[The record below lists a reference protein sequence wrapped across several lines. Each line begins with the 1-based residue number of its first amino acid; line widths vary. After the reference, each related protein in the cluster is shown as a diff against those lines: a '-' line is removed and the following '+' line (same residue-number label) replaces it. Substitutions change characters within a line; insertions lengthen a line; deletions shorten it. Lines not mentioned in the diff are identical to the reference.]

1 MYPFTDKQVK
11 LIDGKPYVQ
20 SDRLLLGLG
29 VIDSSDLKLYKPNHH
44 SYLSVIKVAKSLG
57 YKVKWDEEKKVVSL
71 EKILVKTIPAMMK
84 TETLLQ
90 IKWDKSSLVE
100 GRSERV

>member
-29 VIDSSDLKLYKPNHH
+29 VIDSSDLKLYKPNYH

-57 YKVKWDEEKKVVSL
+57 YKVKWDDEKKVVSL
-71 EKILVKTIPAMMK
+71 EKDPGEDDADDDEDGDVITN
-84 TETLLQ
+84 
-90 IKWDKSSLVE
+90 
-100 GRSERV
+100 